1 MSVFDSK
8 TLLGLTLG
16 PQKYSLQSVNKP
28 KGLCS
33 PEHSGLEESVTS
45 PFLCSAGPAEF
56 IR

>member
-45 PFLCSAGPAEF
+45 PLFVFCRAG
-56 IR
+56 